1 MAQQELKVNITGD
14 SRKLNNA
21 LSSASSKLS
30 SFGSKMQGVG
40 KSLST
45 RLTLPLVAA
54 GAAATKLALDFDKSM
69 TQIQSLVGVSA
80 SEVSK
85 MGEAAK
91 RMAVDTGKSANE
103 AAEALFFIT
112 SAGLRGEEA
121 MQVLEA
127 SLKAAA
133 VGLGETKTIADLST
147 SALNAYGSENLSA
160 SEATDILTAAVREGK
175 LEASQL
181 AGSMGGVI
189 PIASNMGV
197 SFNEVAAA
205 MAAMSR
211 TGTNA
216 AEGATQLNAIL
227 MSLQKPAEKSQ
238 KILATLGLSFE
249 DLEKSVK
256 QDGLLNTLT
265 NLKESLQGTGIR
277 MKDLFPNVR
286 ALKGVLDL
294 TGAGV
299 ESNKQIFE
307 ALNNTMGATDEAFQ
321 KTSQSASFKFKKGME
336 SMKSSL
342 LEIGTVILPAVV
354 KAVTK
359 LSEFIKSL
367 TDRFKNLS
375 PFVQNLVLGFGGILA
390 AAGPLLIIFG
400 KIMTG
405 LSALGPVLS
414 LAATGFRALNAVMI
428 ANPILAVAAAIAA
441 IGVAIYSY
449 TKAQKDA
456 LNEVE
461 TIEQVEQRIAE
472 KRKKLAEEQ
481 AKVADG
487 YGGQVKKNVQNLKE
501 EIAAL
506 EQKEKA
512 IRSAAKAVQ
521 ESENT
526 TQQDSS
532 DSGNEKTKTI
542 DLKINPIIDESAKEK
557 LKKLQAEINKALVTN
572 DKKAYEQRKKDAENY
587 YNNLI
592 NNEKTTAEQR
602 VSLEQAKQEKLK
614 QIEET
619 EKERINQKSTEK
631 QEIQRKEQQSLLDL
645 KQKFADATNVSEE
658 DQKALEIQRIQAKYD
673 ELRRLAAENNLLT
686 AEQQAAFDAAQLEAE
701 AAVYEQKKVNFLGF
715 TMEMQTAMELA
726 NKISGQVQAS
736 FGMIGN
742 SITNMLG
749 GAQSAMGAFVG
760 TLAKDALKIVG
771 HNLKVSMSNSITGA
785 TESAKSFG
793 PAAAFVLP
801 ALIAGATALVS
812 SSFSKFADG
821 GIVSGPTMGLVGE
834 YPGARSNPEVI
845 APLNKLQNII
855 GNTGGSQNI
864 TVGGQIRLDGQ
875 DLLIAIERANETAE
889 RIF

>member
-1 MAQQELKVNITGD
+1 MAQQELKVNLTGD
-14 SRKLNNA
+14 SSKLNNA

-30 SFGSKMQGVG
+30 AFGSKMQGVG

-45 RLTLPLVAA
+45 KLTLPLVAA
-54 GAAATKLALDFDKSM
+54 GTAATKLALDFDKSM

-80 SEVSK
+80 GEVSK

-227 MSLQKPAEKSQ
+227 ASLKKPTEQAKQALESMGMSTDSVQKSLREQ
-238 KILATLGLSFE
+238 
-249 DLEKSVK
+249 
-256 QDGLLNTLT
+256 GLLDTL
-265 NLKESLQGTGIR
+265 EMLQNSMTKTGLDTTAI
-277 MKDLFPNVR
+277 FPNIR

-299 ESNKQIFE
+299 ESNRQIFE
-307 ALNNTMGATDEAFQ
+307 ALNNTLGATDEAFN
-321 KTSQSASFKFKKGME
+321 KTSQSASFKFKQGME
-336 SMKSSL
+336 SMKTSL

-359 LSEFIKSL
+359 LSEFIKRMS
-367 TDRFKNLS
+367 DRFKNLS
-375 PFVQNLVLGFGGILA
+375 PFVQKLVLGFGGILT

-441 IGVAIYSY
+441 IGVAIYNY
-449 TKAQKDA
+449 TKSQKDA
-456 LNEVE
+456 LNQVQ
-461 TIEQVEQRIAE
+461 TIEQVEQKIAE

-481 AKVADG
+481 ARVADG
-487 YGGQVKKNVQNLKE
+487 YGGQVKKNVENLKQ

-506 EQKEKA
+506 EEKEKA
-512 IRSAAKAVQ
+512 IRAAAKAVQ
-521 ESENT
+521 ESGNIP
-526 TQQDSS
+526 QQDASG
-532 DSGNEKTKTI
+532 SGNEV
-542 DLKINPIIDESAKEK
+542 EKEIEK
-557 LKKLQAEINKALVTN
+557 QKSISDIVAGAL
-572 DKKAYEQRKKDAENY
+572 EQRKLAVAANEMEIAEIKD
-587 YNNLI
+587 LSKVTDL
-592 NNEKTTAEQR
+592 EKTIEHNAFRNEMEQQDTEVRKQRLNEFIAEQ
-602 VSLEQAKQEKLK
+602 EQASARMRA
-614 QIEET
+614 IG
-619 EKERINQKSTEK
+619 S
-631 QEIQRKEQQSLLDL
+631 
-645 KQKFADATNVSEE
+645 
-658 DQKALEIQRIQAKYD
+658 
-673 ELRRLAAENNLLT
+673 
-686 AEQQAAFDAAQLEAE
+686 
-701 AAVYEQKKVNFLGF
+701 AVD
-715 TMEMQTAMELA
+715 
-726 NKISGQVQAS
+726 SS
-736 FGMIGN
+736 FGAIGN
-742 SITNMLG
+742 SITNMFG
-749 GAQSAMGAFVG
+749 GAQSATGAFVG

-771 HNLKVSMSNSITGA
+771 SNLKIAMGGGIASA
-785 TESAKSFG
+785 TESSKSFG

-801 ALIAGATALVS
+801 ALIAGATALIS
-812 SSFSKFADG
+812 GSFSKFADG

-845 APLNKLQNII
+845 SPLNKLQNII

-864 TVGGQIRLDGQ
+864 NVGGQIRLDGQ
-875 DLLIAIERANETAE
+875 DLLIAIERANESAD

>member
-1 MAQQELKVNITGD
+1 MAQQELKVNLTGD
-14 SRKLNNA
+14 SSKLNNA

-30 SFGSKMQGVG
+30 AFGSKMQGVG

-45 RLTLPLVAA
+45 KLTLPLVAA
-54 GAAATKLALDFDKSM
+54 GTAATKLALDFDKSM

-80 SEVSK
+80 GEVSK

-227 MSLQKPAEKSQ
+227 ASLKKPTEQAKQALESMGMSTDSVQKSLREQ
-238 KILATLGLSFE
+238 
-249 DLEKSVK
+249 
-256 QDGLLNTLT
+256 GLLDTL
-265 NLKESLQGTGIR
+265 EMLQNSMTKTGLDTTAI
-277 MKDLFPNVR
+277 FPNIR

-299 ESNKQIFE
+299 ESNRQIFE
-307 ALNNTMGATDEAFQ
+307 ALNNTLGATDEAFN
-321 KTSQSASFKFKKGME
+321 KTSQSASFKFKQGME
-336 SMKSSL
+336 SMKTSL

-359 LSEFIKSL
+359 LSEFIKRMS
-367 TDRFKNLS
+367 DRFKNLS
-375 PFVQNLVLGFGGILA
+375 PFVQKLVLGFGGILT

-441 IGVAIYSY
+441 IGVAIYNY
-449 TKAQKDA
+449 TKSQKDA
-456 LNEVE
+456 LNQVQ
-461 TIEQVEQRIAE
+461 TIEQVEQKIAE

-481 AKVADG
+481 ARVADG
-487 YGGQVKKNVQNLKE
+487 YGGQVKKNVENLKQ

-506 EQKEKA
+506 EEKEKA
-512 IRSAAKAVQ
+512 IRAAAKAVQ
-521 ESENT
+521 ESGNIP
-526 TQQDSS
+526 QQDASG
-532 DSGNEKTKTI
+532 SGNEV
-542 DLKINPIIDESAKEK
+542 EKEIEK
-557 LKKLQAEINKALVTN
+557 QKSISDIVAGAL
-572 DKKAYEQRKKDAENY
+572 EQRKLAVAANEMEIAEIKD
-587 YNNLI
+587 LSKVTDL
-592 NNEKTTAEQR
+592 EKTIEHNAFRNEMEQQDTEVRKQRLNEFIAEQ
-602 VSLEQAKQEKLK
+602 EQASARMRA
-614 QIEET
+614 IG
-619 EKERINQKSTEK
+619 S
-631 QEIQRKEQQSLLDL
+631 
-645 KQKFADATNVSEE
+645 
-658 DQKALEIQRIQAKYD
+658 
-673 ELRRLAAENNLLT
+673 
-686 AEQQAAFDAAQLEAE
+686 
-701 AAVYEQKKVNFLGF
+701 AVD
-715 TMEMQTAMELA
+715 
-726 NKISGQVQAS
+726 SS
-736 FGMIGN
+736 FGAIGN
-742 SITNMLG
+742 SITNMFG
-749 GAQSAMGAFVG
+749 GAQSATGAFVG

-771 HNLKVSMSNSITGA
+771 SNLKIAMGGGIASA

-801 ALIAGATALVS
+801 ALIAGATALIS
-812 SSFSKFADG
+812 GSFSKFADG

-864 TVGGQIRLDGQ
+864 NVGGQIRLDGQ
-875 DLLIAIERANETAE
+875 DLLIAIERANESAD

>member
-1 MAQQELKVNITGD
+1 MAQQELKVNLTGD
-14 SRKLNNA
+14 SSKLNNA

-30 SFGSKMQGVG
+30 AFGSKMQGVG

-45 RLTLPLVAA
+45 KLTLPLVAA
-54 GAAATKLALDFDKSM
+54 GTAATKLALDFDKSM

-80 SEVSK
+80 GEVSK

-227 MSLQKPAEKSQ
+227 ASLKKPTEQAKQALESMGMTTDSVQKSLREQ
-238 KILATLGLSFE
+238 
-249 DLEKSVK
+249 
-256 QDGLLNTLT
+256 GLLDTL
-265 NLKESLQGTGIR
+265 EMLQNSMIKTGLDTTAI
-277 MKDLFPNVR
+277 FPNIR

-299 ESNKQIFE
+299 ESNRQIFE
-307 ALNNTMGATDEAFQ
+307 ALNNTLGATDEAFN
-321 KTSQSASFKFKKGME
+321 KTSQSASFKFKQGME
-336 SMKSSL
+336 SMKTSL

-359 LSEFIKSL
+359 LSEFIKRMS
-367 TDRFKNLS
+367 DRFKNLS
-375 PFVQNLVLGFGGILA
+375 PFVQKLVLGFGGILT

-441 IGVAIYSY
+441 IGVAIYNY
-449 TKAQKDA
+449 TKSQKDA
-456 LNEVE
+456 LNQVQ
-461 TIEQVEQRIAE
+461 TIEQVEQKIAE

-481 AKVADG
+481 ARVADG
-487 YGGQVKKNVQNLKE
+487 YGGQVKKNVENLKQ

-506 EQKEKA
+506 EEKEKA
-512 IRSAAKAVQ
+512 IRAAAKAVQ
-521 ESENT
+521 ESENIP
-526 TQQDSS
+526 QQDASS
-532 DSGNEKTKTI
+532 SG
-542 DLKINPIIDESAKEK
+542 DEVEKEK
-557 LKKLQAEINKALVTN
+557 EKQKKITDVVTGALTQRKLAVTTNQMEIAGIKDVARLTETDKVLQNNATNAEIETQTN
-572 DKKAYEQRKKDAENY
+572 
-587 YNNLI
+587 
-592 NNEKTTAEQR
+592 
-602 VSLEQAKQEKLK
+602 
-614 QIEET
+614 
-619 EKERINQKSTEK
+619 
-631 QEIQRKEQQSLLDL
+631 
-645 KQKFADATNVSEE
+645 
-658 DQKALEIQRIQAKYD
+658 
-673 ELRRLAAENNLLT
+673 
-686 AEQQAAFDAAQLEAE
+686 
-701 AAVYEQKKVNFLGF
+701 EQKKQRLNDFI
-715 TMEMQTAMELA
+715 LA
-726 NKISGQVQAS
+726 QEEASARMRAIGSAVDSS
-736 FGMIGN
+736 FGAIGN
-742 SITNMLG
+742 SITNMFG
-749 GAQSAMGAFVG
+749 GAQSATGAFVG

-771 HNLKVSMSNSITGA
+771 SNLKIAMGGGIASA

-801 ALIAGATALVS
+801 ALIAGATALIS
-812 SSFSKFADG
+812 GSFSKFADG

-864 TVGGQIRLDGQ
+864 NVGGQIRLDGQ
-875 DLLIAIERANETAE
+875 DLLIAIERANETAD

>member
-1 MAQQELKVNITGD
+1 MAQQELRVNLTGD
-14 SRKLNNA
+14 SSKLNSA

-30 SFGSKMQGVG
+30 AFGSKMQGVG

-45 RLTLPLVAA
+45 KLTLPLVAA

-80 SEVSK
+80 NEVSK

-227 MSLQKPAEKSQ
+227 MSLQKPAVQSQQ
-238 KILATLGLSFE
+238 KIATLGLSFE

-265 NLKESLQGTGIR
+265 DLKESLKGTGIR

-299 ESNKQIFE
+299 ESNRQIFE

-321 KTSQSASFKFKKGME
+321 KTSQSASFQFKKGME
-336 SMKSSL
+336 TMKSSL

-405 LSALGPVLS
+405 LTALGPVLS
-414 LAATGFRALNAVMI
+414 LAATGFRALTAAMI

-441 IGVAIYSY
+441 IGVAIYNY

-456 LNEVE
+456 INEVQ
-461 TIEQVEQRIAE
+461 TIEQIEQRIAE

-481 AKVADG
+481 ARVADG

-506 EQKEKA
+506 EEKEKA
-512 IRSAAKAVQ
+512 IRAAAQAVQ
-521 ESENT
+521 ES
-526 TQQDSS
+526 S
-532 DSGNEKTKTI
+532 DQGNEV
-542 DLKINPIIDESAKEK
+542 EKEIEKQNNLTNIVTNALAQRK
-557 LKKLQAEINKALVTN
+557 LAVTANEMEIAGIKDVARLTEVEKVLENNALNAEIETQTN
-572 DKKAYEQRKKDAENY
+572 EQKKQR
-587 YNNLI
+587 L
-592 NNEKTTAEQR
+592 NEFIMA
-602 VSLEQAKQEKLK
+602 
-614 QIEET
+614 
-619 EKERINQKSTEK
+619 
-631 QEIQRKEQQSLLDL
+631 
-645 KQKFADATNVSEE
+645 
-658 DQKALEIQRIQAKYD
+658 
-673 ELRRLAAENNLLT
+673 
-686 AEQQAAFDAAQLEAE
+686 QQAASAKMKAIGSAID
-701 AAVYEQKKVNFLGF
+701 
-715 TMEMQTAMELA
+715 
-726 NKISGQVQAS
+726 SS

-742 SITNMLG
+742 SITNMFG
-749 GAQSAMGAFVG
+749 GAQSAVGAFVG
-760 TLAKDALKIVG
+760 TLAKDALAILG
-771 HNLKVSMSNSITGA
+771 NNLKIAMAGGTAAA
-785 TESAKSFG
+785 TETAKSFG

-801 ALIAGATALVS
+801 ALIAGATALIS
-812 SSFSKFADG
+812 GTFAKFADG

-875 DLLIAIERANETAE
+875 DLLIAIERANESAD

>member
-1 MAQQELKVNITGD
+1 MAQQELKVNLTGD
-14 SRKLNNA
+14 SSKLNNA

-30 SFGSKMQGVG
+30 AFGSKMQGVG

-45 RLTLPLVAA
+45 KLTLPLVAA
-54 GAAATKLALDFDKSM
+54 GTAATKLALDFDKSM

-80 SEVSK
+80 GEVSK

-227 MSLQKPAEKSQ
+227 MSLQKPAVKSQ
-238 KILATLGLSFE
+238 QNLATLGLSFE

-256 QDGLLNTLT
+256 QNGLLNTLT
-265 NLKESLQGTGIR
+265 DLKDILQGTGIR

-299 ESNKQIFE
+299 ESNRQIFE
-307 ALNNTMGATDEAFQ
+307 ALNNTLGATDEAFD

-359 LSEFIKSL
+359 LSEFIKRMS
-367 TDRFKNLS
+367 DRFKNLS
-375 PFVQNLVLGFGGILA
+375 PFVQKLVLGFGGILT

-441 IGVAIYSY
+441 IGVAIYNY
-449 TKAQKDA
+449 TKSQKDA
-456 LNEVE
+456 LKQVQ
-461 TIEQVEQRIAE
+461 TIEQVEQKIAE

-481 AKVADG
+481 ARVADG
-487 YGGQVKKNVQNLKE
+487 YGGQVKKNVENLKQ

-506 EQKEKA
+506 EKKEKA
-512 IRSAAKAVQ
+512 IRAAAKAVQ
-521 ESENT
+521 GSENIP
-526 TQQDSS
+526 QQDA
-532 DSGNEKTKTI
+532 SGSG
-542 DLKINPIIDESAKEK
+542 DEVEKEK
-557 LKKLQAEINKALVTN
+557 EKQKKITDVVTGALTQRKLAVTTNQMEIAGIKDVARLTETDKVLQNNATNAEIETQTN
-572 DKKAYEQRKKDAENY
+572 
-587 YNNLI
+587 
-592 NNEKTTAEQR
+592 
-602 VSLEQAKQEKLK
+602 
-614 QIEET
+614 
-619 EKERINQKSTEK
+619 
-631 QEIQRKEQQSLLDL
+631 
-645 KQKFADATNVSEE
+645 
-658 DQKALEIQRIQAKYD
+658 
-673 ELRRLAAENNLLT
+673 
-686 AEQQAAFDAAQLEAE
+686 
-701 AAVYEQKKVNFLGF
+701 EQKKQRLNDFI
-715 TMEMQTAMELA
+715 LA
-726 NKISGQVQAS
+726 QEQAS
-736 FGMIGN
+736 ARMRAIGSAVDSSFGAIGN
-742 SITNMLG
+742 SITNMFG
-749 GAQSAMGAFVG
+749 GAQSATGAFVG

-771 HNLKVSMSNSITGA
+771 SNLKIALGGGIASA

-801 ALIAGATALVS
+801 ALIAGATALIS
-812 SSFSKFADG
+812 GSFSKFADG

-845 APLNKLQNII
+845 SPLNKLQNII

-864 TVGGQIRLDGQ
+864 NVGGQIRLDGQ
-875 DLLIAIERANETAE
+875 DLLIAIERANESAD

>member
-1 MAQQELKVNITGD
+1 MAQQELRVNITGD
-14 SRKLNNA
+14 SKKLNNA

-30 SFGSKMQGVG
+30 AFGSKMQGVG

-45 RLTLPLVAA
+45 KLTLPLVAA

-80 SEVSK
+80 NEVSK

-91 RMAVDTGKSANE
+91 RMAVDTGKSENE

-227 MSLQKPAEKSQ
+227 ASLKKPTAEAEQALESMGMSTDSVQKSLREQ
-238 KILATLGLSFE
+238 GLLATLEMLQNSMTKTGL
-249 DLEKSVK
+249 D
-256 QDGLLNTLT
+256 TT
-265 NLKESLQGTGIR
+265 AI
-277 MKDLFPNVR
+277 FPNIR

-299 ESNKQIFE
+299 ESNRQIFE

-321 KTSQSASFKFKKGME
+321 KTSQSASFQFKKGME
-336 SMKSSL
+336 TMKSSL

-449 TKAQKDA
+449 TKAQKVA

-481 AKVADG
+481 ARVADG

-506 EQKEKA
+506 EEKEKA
-512 IRSAAKAVQ
+512 IRAAAQAVQ
-521 ESENT
+521 ES
-526 TQQDSS
+526 S
-532 DSGNEKTKTI
+532 DQGNEV
-542 DLKINPIIDESAKEK
+542 EK
-557 LKKLQAEINKALVTN
+557 
-572 DKKAYEQRKKDAENY
+572 
-587 YNNLI
+587 
-592 NNEKTTAEQR
+592 
-602 VSLEQAKQEKLK
+602 
-614 QIEET
+614 ET
-619 EKERINQKSTEK
+619 EKQKNITDVVTNALAERKLAVAANEMEIAGIKDVARLTEAEK
-631 QEIQRKEQQSLLDL
+631 VL
-645 KQKFADATNVSEE
+645 
-658 DQKALEIQRIQAKYD
+658 
-673 ELRRLAAENNLLT
+673 ENNALN
-686 AEQQAAFDAAQLEAE
+686 AEIETQTNEQKKQRLNEFIMAQQAASAKMKAIGSAID
-701 AAVYEQKKVNFLGF
+701 
-715 TMEMQTAMELA
+715 
-726 NKISGQVQAS
+726 SS

-742 SITNMLG
+742 SITNMFG
-749 GAQSAMGAFVG
+749 GAQSAVGAFVG
-760 TLAKDALKIVG
+760 TLAKDALAILG
-771 HNLKVSMSNSITGA
+771 HNLKIAMAGGTAAA
-785 TESAKSFG
+785 TETAKSFG

-801 ALIAGATALVS
+801 ALIAGATALIS
-812 SSFSKFADG
+812 GTFAKFADG

-875 DLLIAIERANETAE
+875 DLLIAIERANETAD

>member
-1 MAQQELKVNITGD
+1 MAQQELKVNLTGD
-14 SRKLNNA
+14 SSKLNNA

-30 SFGSKMQGVG
+30 AFGSKMQGVG

-45 RLTLPLVAA
+45 KLTLPLIAA
-54 GAAATKLALDFDKSM
+54 GTAATKLALDFDKSM

-80 SEVSK
+80 GEVSK

-227 MSLQKPAEKSQ
+227 ASLKKPTEQAKQALESMGMTTESVQKSLREQ
-238 KILATLGLSFE
+238 
-249 DLEKSVK
+249 
-256 QDGLLNTLT
+256 GLLDTL
-265 NLKESLQGTGIR
+265 EMLQNSMTKTGLDTTAI
-277 MKDLFPNVR
+277 FPNIR

-299 ESNKQIFE
+299 ESNRQIFE
-307 ALNNTMGATDEAFQ
+307 ALNNTLGATDEAFD
-321 KTSQSASFKFKKGME
+321 KTSQSASFKFKQGME
-336 SMKSSL
+336 SMKTSL

-359 LSEFIKSL
+359 LSEFIKKMS
-367 TDRFKNLS
+367 DRFKNLS
-375 PFVQNLVLGFGGILA
+375 PFVQKLVLGFGGILT

-441 IGVAIYSY
+441 IGVAIYNY
-449 TKAQKDA
+449 TKSQKDA
-456 LNEVE
+456 LNQVQ
-461 TIEQVEQRIAE
+461 TIEQVEQKIAE

-481 AKVADG
+481 ARVADG
-487 YGGQVKKNVQNLKE
+487 YGGQVKKNVENLKQ

-506 EQKEKA
+506 EEKEKA
-512 IRSAAKAVQ
+512 IRAAAKAVQ
-521 ESENT
+521 ESGNIP
-526 TQQDSS
+526 QQDASG
-532 DSGNEKTKTI
+532 SGNEV
-542 DLKINPIIDESAKEK
+542 EKEIEK
-557 LKKLQAEINKALVTN
+557 QKSISDIVAGAL
-572 DKKAYEQRKKDAENY
+572 EQRKLAVAANEMEIAEIKD
-587 YNNLI
+587 LSKVTDL
-592 NNEKTTAEQR
+592 EKTIEHNAFRNEMEQQDTEVRKQRLNEFIAEQ
-602 VSLEQAKQEKLK
+602 EQASARMRA
-614 QIEET
+614 IG
-619 EKERINQKSTEK
+619 S
-631 QEIQRKEQQSLLDL
+631 
-645 KQKFADATNVSEE
+645 
-658 DQKALEIQRIQAKYD
+658 
-673 ELRRLAAENNLLT
+673 
-686 AEQQAAFDAAQLEAE
+686 
-701 AAVYEQKKVNFLGF
+701 AVD
-715 TMEMQTAMELA
+715 
-726 NKISGQVQAS
+726 SS
-736 FGMIGN
+736 FGAIGN
-742 SITNMLG
+742 SITNMFG
-749 GAQSAMGAFVG
+749 GAQSATGAFVG

-771 HNLKVSMSNSITGA
+771 SNLKIAMGGGIASA

-801 ALIAGATALVS
+801 ALIAGATALIS
-812 SSFSKFADG
+812 GSFSKFADG

-845 APLNKLQNII
+845 SPLNKLQNII

-864 TVGGQIRLDGQ
+864 NVGGQIRLDGQ
-875 DLLIAIERANETAE
+875 DLLIAIERANESAD

>member
-1 MAQQELKVNITGD
+1 MAQQELKVNLTGD
-14 SRKLNNA
+14 SSKLNNA

-30 SFGSKMQGVG
+30 AFGSKMQGVG

-45 RLTLPLVAA
+45 KLTLPLVAA
-54 GAAATKLALDFDKSM
+54 GTAATKLALDFDKSM

-80 SEVSK
+80 GEVSK

-227 MSLQKPAEKSQ
+227 ASLKKPTEQAKQALESMGMTTDSVQKSLREQ
-238 KILATLGLSFE
+238 
-249 DLEKSVK
+249 
-256 QDGLLNTLT
+256 GLLDTL
-265 NLKESLQGTGIR
+265 EMLQNSMIKTGLDTTAI
-277 MKDLFPNVR
+277 FPNIR

-299 ESNKQIFE
+299 ESNRQIFE
-307 ALNNTMGATDEAFQ
+307 ALNNTLGATDEAFD
-321 KTSQSASFKFKKGME
+321 KTSQSASFKFKQGME
-336 SMKSSL
+336 SMKTSL

-359 LSEFIKSL
+359 LSEFIKRMS
-367 TDRFKNLS
+367 DRFKNLS
-375 PFVQNLVLGFGGILA
+375 PFVQKLVLGFGGILT

-441 IGVAIYSY
+441 IGVAIYNY
-449 TKAQKDA
+449 TKSQKDA
-456 LNEVE
+456 LNQVQ
-461 TIEQVEQRIAE
+461 TIEQVEQKIAE

-481 AKVADG
+481 ARVADG
-487 YGGQVKKNVQNLKE
+487 YGGQVKKNVENLKQ

-506 EQKEKA
+506 EEKEKA
-512 IRSAAKAVQ
+512 IRAAAKAVQ
-521 ESENT
+521 ESENIP
-526 TQQDSS
+526 QQDASS
-532 DSGNEKTKTI
+532 SG
-542 DLKINPIIDESAKEK
+542 DEVEKEK
-557 LKKLQAEINKALVTN
+557 EKQKKITDVVTGALTQRKLAVTTNQMEIAGIKDVARLTETDKVLQNNATNAEIETQTN
-572 DKKAYEQRKKDAENY
+572 
-587 YNNLI
+587 
-592 NNEKTTAEQR
+592 
-602 VSLEQAKQEKLK
+602 
-614 QIEET
+614 
-619 EKERINQKSTEK
+619 
-631 QEIQRKEQQSLLDL
+631 
-645 KQKFADATNVSEE
+645 
-658 DQKALEIQRIQAKYD
+658 
-673 ELRRLAAENNLLT
+673 
-686 AEQQAAFDAAQLEAE
+686 
-701 AAVYEQKKVNFLGF
+701 EQKKQRLNDFI
-715 TMEMQTAMELA
+715 LA
-726 NKISGQVQAS
+726 QEEASARMRAIGSAVDSS
-736 FGMIGN
+736 FGAIGN
-742 SITNMLG
+742 SITNMFG
-749 GAQSAMGAFVG
+749 GAQSATGAFVG

-771 HNLKVSMSNSITGA
+771 SNLKIAMGGGIASA

-801 ALIAGATALVS
+801 ALIAGATALIS
-812 SSFSKFADG
+812 GSFSKFADG

-864 TVGGQIRLDGQ
+864 NVGGQIRLDGQ
-875 DLLIAIERANETAE
+875 DLLIAIERANETAD

>member
-1 MAQQELKVNITGD
+1 MAQQELKVNLTGD
-14 SRKLNNA
+14 SSKLNNA

-30 SFGSKMQGVG
+30 AFGSKMQGVG

-45 RLTLPLVAA
+45 KLTLPLVAA
-54 GAAATKLALDFDKSM
+54 GTAATKLALDFDKSM

-80 SEVSK
+80 GEVSK

-227 MSLQKPAEKSQ
+227 ASLKKPTEQAKQALESMGMTTDSVQKSLREQ
-238 KILATLGLSFE
+238 
-249 DLEKSVK
+249 
-256 QDGLLNTLT
+256 GLLDTL
-265 NLKESLQGTGIR
+265 EMLQNSMTKTGLDTTAI
-277 MKDLFPNVR
+277 FPNIR

-299 ESNKQIFE
+299 ESNRQIFE
-307 ALNNTMGATDEAFQ
+307 SLNNTLGATDEAFN
-321 KTSQSASFKFKKGME
+321 KTSQSASFKFKQGME
-336 SMKSSL
+336 SMKTSL

-359 LSEFIKSL
+359 LSEFIKRMS
-367 TDRFKNLS
+367 DRFKNLS
-375 PFVQNLVLGFGGILA
+375 PFVQKLVLGFGGILT

-441 IGVAIYSY
+441 IGVAIYNY
-449 TKAQKDA
+449 TKSQKDA
-456 LNEVE
+456 LNQVQ
-461 TIEQVEQRIAE
+461 TIEQVEQKIAE

-481 AKVADG
+481 ARVADG
-487 YGGQVKKNVQNLKE
+487 YGGQVKKNVENLKQ

-506 EQKEKA
+506 EEKEKA
-512 IRSAAKAVQ
+512 IRAAAKAVQ
-521 ESENT
+521 ESENIP
-526 TQQDSS
+526 QQDASS
-532 DSGNEKTKTI
+532 SG
-542 DLKINPIIDESAKEK
+542 DEVEKEK
-557 LKKLQAEINKALVTN
+557 EKQKKITDVVTGALTQRKLAVTTNQMEIAGIKDVARLTETDKVLQNNATNAEIETQTN
-572 DKKAYEQRKKDAENY
+572 
-587 YNNLI
+587 
-592 NNEKTTAEQR
+592 
-602 VSLEQAKQEKLK
+602 
-614 QIEET
+614 
-619 EKERINQKSTEK
+619 
-631 QEIQRKEQQSLLDL
+631 
-645 KQKFADATNVSEE
+645 
-658 DQKALEIQRIQAKYD
+658 
-673 ELRRLAAENNLLT
+673 
-686 AEQQAAFDAAQLEAE
+686 
-701 AAVYEQKKVNFLGF
+701 EQKKQRLNDFI
-715 TMEMQTAMELA
+715 LA
-726 NKISGQVQAS
+726 QEEASARMRAIGSAVDSS
-736 FGMIGN
+736 FGAIGN
-742 SITNMLG
+742 SITNMFG
-749 GAQSAMGAFVG
+749 GAQSATGAFVG

-771 HNLKVSMSNSITGA
+771 SNLKIAMGGGIASA

-801 ALIAGATALVS
+801 ALIAGATALIS
-812 SSFSKFADG
+812 GSFSKFADG

-864 TVGGQIRLDGQ
+864 NVGGQIRLDGQ
-875 DLLIAIERANETAE
+875 DLLIAIERANETAD

>member
-1 MAQQELKVNITGD
+1 MAQQELKVNLTGD
-14 SRKLNNA
+14 SSKLNNA

-30 SFGSKMQGVG
+30 AFGSKMQGVG

-45 RLTLPLVAA
+45 KLTLPLVAA
-54 GAAATKLALDFDKSM
+54 GTAATKLALDFDKSM

-80 SEVSK
+80 GEVSK

-238 KILATLGLSFE
+238 QILATLGLSFE

-265 NLKESLQGTGIR
+265 DLKDSLQGTGIR

-299 ESNKQIFE
+299 ESNRQIFE
-307 ALNNTMGATDEAFQ
+307 ALNNTLGATDEAFD

-359 LSEFIKSL
+359 LSEFIKRMS
-367 TDRFKNLS
+367 DRFKNLS
-375 PFVQNLVLGFGGILA
+375 PFVQKLVLGFGGILT

-441 IGVAIYSY
+441 IGVAIYNY
-449 TKAQKDA
+449 TKSQKDA
-456 LNEVE
+456 LNQVQ
-461 TIEQVEQRIAE
+461 TIEQVEQKIAE

-481 AKVADG
+481 ARVADG
-487 YGGQVKKNVQNLKE
+487 YGGQVKKNVENLKQ

-506 EQKEKA
+506 EEKEKA
-512 IRSAAKAVQ
+512 IRAAAKAVQ
-521 ESENT
+521 ESGNIP
-526 TQQDSS
+526 QQDASG
-532 DSGNEKTKTI
+532 SGNEV
-542 DLKINPIIDESAKEK
+542 EKEIEK
-557 LKKLQAEINKALVTN
+557 QKSISDVVAGAL
-572 DKKAYEQRKKDAENY
+572 EQRKLAVAANEMEIAEIKD
-587 YNNLI
+587 LSKVTDL
-592 NNEKTTAEQR
+592 EKTIEHNAFRNEMEQQDTEVRKQRLNEFIAEQ
-602 VSLEQAKQEKLK
+602 EQASARMRA
-614 QIEET
+614 IG
-619 EKERINQKSTEK
+619 S
-631 QEIQRKEQQSLLDL
+631 
-645 KQKFADATNVSEE
+645 
-658 DQKALEIQRIQAKYD
+658 
-673 ELRRLAAENNLLT
+673 
-686 AEQQAAFDAAQLEAE
+686 
-701 AAVYEQKKVNFLGF
+701 AVD
-715 TMEMQTAMELA
+715 
-726 NKISGQVQAS
+726 SS
-736 FGMIGN
+736 FGAIGN
-742 SITNMLG
+742 SITNMFG
-749 GAQSAMGAFVG
+749 GAQSATGAFVG

-771 HNLKVSMSNSITGA
+771 SNLKIAMGGGIASA

-801 ALIAGATALVS
+801 ALIAGATALIS
-812 SSFSKFADG
+812 GSFSKFADG

-845 APLNKLQNII
+845 SPLNKLQNII

-864 TVGGQIRLDGQ
+864 NVGGQIRLDGQ
-875 DLLIAIERANETAE
+875 DLLIAIERANESAD

>member
-45 RLTLPLVAA
+45 KLTLPLVAA

-181 AGSMGGVI
+181 AGAMGGVI

-197 SFNEVAAA
+197 RFDEVAAA

-211 TGTNA
+211 TGTGA

-227 MSLQKPAEKSQ
+227 ASLKKPTAEAEQALESMGMSTDSVQKSLREQ
-238 KILATLGLSFE
+238 GLLATLEMLQNSMTKTGL
-249 DLEKSVK
+249 D
-256 QDGLLNTLT
+256 TT
-265 NLKESLQGTGIR
+265 AI
-277 MKDLFPNVR
+277 FPNIR

-299 ESNKQIFE
+299 ESNRQIFE

-321 KTSQSASFKFKKGME
+321 KTSQSASFQFKKGME
-336 SMKSSL
+336 TMKSSL

-375 PFVQNLVLGFGGILA
+375 PFVQKLVLGFGGILA

-481 AKVADG
+481 ARVADG

-506 EQKEKA
+506 EEKEKA
-512 IRSAAKAVQ
+512 IRASNEALKESAVVAADVLKVTTPKKEPTTGGGTMPTATTSGAQMVGVQDVAGPITASILADTAGIPDAMDKQQEVLNEKRAEAMANAMDFNAGLNQIVTGGLNDLAVGIGQALGKAL
-521 ESENT
+521 SEGGNL
-526 TQQDSS
+526 TQQLSKVVLTTI
-532 DSGNEKTKTI
+532 GNMAMQ
-542 DLKINPIIDESAKEK
+542 LGK
-557 LKKLQAEINKALVTN
+557 LAISIGIGVAAIKKAL
-572 DKKAYEQRKKDAENY
+572 
-587 YNNLI
+587 
-592 NNEKTTAEQR
+592 
-602 VSLEQAKQEKLK
+602 
-614 QIEET
+614 
-619 EKERINQKSTEK
+619 
-631 QEIQRKEQQSLLDL
+631 QSLNPAVAIAAGIALVAL
-645 KQKFADATNVSEE
+645 GSFASA
-658 DQKALEIQRIQAKYD
+658 QA
-673 ELRRLAAENNLLT
+673 
-686 AEQQAAFDAAQLEAE
+686 
-701 AAVYEQKKVNFLGF
+701 G
-715 TMEMQTAMELA
+715 
-726 NKISGQVQAS
+726 KIGSG
-736 FGMIGN
+736 
-742 SITNMLG
+742 G
-749 GAQSAMGAFVG
+749 G
-760 TLAKDALKIVG
+760 
-771 HNLKVSMSNSITGA
+771 
-785 TESAKSFG
+785 
-793 PAAAFVLP
+793 
-801 ALIAGATALVS
+801 GATA
-812 SSFSKFADG
+812 FANG

>member
-1 MAQQELKVNITGD
+1 MAQQELKVNLTGD
-14 SRKLNNA
+14 SSKLNNA

-30 SFGSKMQGVG
+30 AFGSKMQGVG

-45 RLTLPLVAA
+45 KLTLPLVAA
-54 GAAATKLALDFDKSM
+54 GTAATKLALDFDKSM

-80 SEVSK
+80 GEVSK

-227 MSLQKPAEKSQ
+227 ASLKKPTEQAKQALESMGMTTDSVQKSLREQ
-238 KILATLGLSFE
+238 
-249 DLEKSVK
+249 
-256 QDGLLNTLT
+256 GLLDTL
-265 NLKESLQGTGIR
+265 EMLQNSMTKTGLDTTAI
-277 MKDLFPNVR
+277 FPNIR

-299 ESNKQIFE
+299 ESNRQIFE
-307 ALNNTMGATDEAFQ
+307 SLNNTLGATDEAFD
-321 KTSQSASFKFKKGME
+321 KTSQSASFKFKQGME
-336 SMKSSL
+336 SMKTSL

-359 LSEFIKSL
+359 LSEFIKRMS
-367 TDRFKNLS
+367 DRFKNLS
-375 PFVQNLVLGFGGILA
+375 PFVQKLVLGFGGILT

-441 IGVAIYSY
+441 IGVAIYNY
-449 TKAQKDA
+449 TKSQKDA
-456 LNEVE
+456 LNQVQ
-461 TIEQVEQRIAE
+461 TIEQVEQKIAE

-481 AKVADG
+481 ARVADG
-487 YGGQVKKNVQNLKE
+487 YGGQVKKNVENLKQ

-506 EQKEKA
+506 EEKEKA
-512 IRSAAKAVQ
+512 IRAAAKAVQ
-521 ESENT
+521 ESENIP
-526 TQQDSS
+526 QQDASS
-532 DSGNEKTKTI
+532 SG
-542 DLKINPIIDESAKEK
+542 DEVEKEK
-557 LKKLQAEINKALVTN
+557 EKQKKITDVVTGALTQRKLAVTTNQMEIAGIKDVARLTETDKVLQNNATNAEIETQTN
-572 DKKAYEQRKKDAENY
+572 
-587 YNNLI
+587 
-592 NNEKTTAEQR
+592 
-602 VSLEQAKQEKLK
+602 
-614 QIEET
+614 
-619 EKERINQKSTEK
+619 
-631 QEIQRKEQQSLLDL
+631 
-645 KQKFADATNVSEE
+645 
-658 DQKALEIQRIQAKYD
+658 
-673 ELRRLAAENNLLT
+673 
-686 AEQQAAFDAAQLEAE
+686 
-701 AAVYEQKKVNFLGF
+701 EQKKQRLNDFI
-715 TMEMQTAMELA
+715 LA
-726 NKISGQVQAS
+726 QEEASARMRAIGSAVDSS
-736 FGMIGN
+736 FGAIGN
-742 SITNMLG
+742 SITNMFG
-749 GAQSAMGAFVG
+749 GAQSATGAFVG

-771 HNLKVSMSNSITGA
+771 SNLKIAMGGGIASA

-801 ALIAGATALVS
+801 ALIAGATALIS
-812 SSFSKFADG
+812 GSFSKFADG

-864 TVGGQIRLDGQ
+864 NVGGQIRLDGQ
-875 DLLIAIERANETAE
+875 DLLIAIERANETAD

>member
-54 GAAATKLALDFDKSM
+54 GVAATKLALDFDKSM

-91 RMAVDTGKSANE
+91 RMAIDTGKSANE

-197 SFNEVAAA
+197 SFNEVAAS

-227 MSLQKPAEKSQ
+227 ASLKKPTAEAEKALESMGMSTDSVQ
-238 KILATLGLSFE
+238 KSLREQGLLATLEMLQNSMKQTGL
-249 DLEKSVK
+249 D
-256 QDGLLNTLT
+256 TT
-265 NLKESLQGTGIR
+265 AI
-277 MKDLFPNVR
+277 FPNIR

-299 ESNKQIFE
+299 ESNRKIFE
-307 ALNNTMGATDEAFQ
+307 ALNNTMGATDEAFD
-321 KTSQSASFKFKKGME
+321 KTSKSASFQFKKGME
-336 SMKSSL
+336 TMKSSL

-375 PFVQNLVLGFGGILA
+375 PFVQNLILGFGGILA
-390 AAGPLLIIFG
+390 GAGPLLIIFG

-405 LSALGPVLS
+405 LTALGPVLS
-414 LAATGFRALNAVMI
+414 LAATGFRLLTAAMI
-428 ANPILAVAAAIAA
+428 ANPIIAVAAAIAA

-456 LNEVE
+456 LSEIE
-461 TIEQVEQRIAE
+461 TIEQVEQRLAE

-481 AKVADG
+481 ARVADG
-487 YGGQVKKNVQNLKE
+487 YGGQVKKNVRVLKE
-501 EIAAL
+501 EITAL
-506 EQKEKA
+506 EEKEKA
-512 IRSAAKAVQ
+512 IRASNEALKDSAVIAAEALKVITPKEDQTTGGARRPTATTSGAQMVGLQDVAGPITASILADTEAIPDAMDQQQEVLNQKRAEAMANAMDFNAGLNQIVTGGLNNLAVGIGQALGKALSEGGNLTQKLSKIVLTTVGNMAVQ
-521 ESENT
+521 L
-526 TQQDSS
+526 
-532 DSGNEKTKTI
+532 G
-542 DLKINPIIDESAKEK
+542 K
-557 LKKLQAEINKALVTN
+557 LAIAIGIGVEGIKKAL
-572 DKKAYEQRKKDAENY
+572 
-587 YNNLI
+587 
-592 NNEKTTAEQR
+592 
-602 VSLEQAKQEKLK
+602 
-614 QIEET
+614 
-619 EKERINQKSTEK
+619 
-631 QEIQRKEQQSLLDL
+631 QSLNPAVAIAAGIALVAL
-645 KQKFADATNVSEE
+645 GSFARS
-658 DQKALEIQRIQAKYD
+658 QA
-673 ELRRLAAENNLLT
+673 
-686 AEQQAAFDAAQLEAE
+686 
-701 AAVYEQKKVNFLGF
+701 G
-715 TMEMQTAMELA
+715 
-726 NKISGQVQAS
+726 KIGSG
-736 FGMIGN
+736 GR
-742 SITNMLG
+742 
-749 GAQSAMGAFVG
+749 
-760 TLAKDALKIVG
+760 
-771 HNLKVSMSNSITGA
+771 
-785 TESAKSFG
+785 
-793 PAAAFVLP
+793 
-801 ALIAGATALVS
+801 GATA
-812 SSFSKFADG
+812 FANG

-855 GNTGGSQNI
+855 GNTGSSQNI

-875 DLLIAIERANETAE
+875 DLLIAIERANESAD

>member
-1 MAQQELKVNITGD
+1 MAQQELKVNLTGD
-14 SRKLNNA
+14 SSKLNNA

-30 SFGSKMQGVG
+30 AFGSKMQGVG

-45 RLTLPLVAA
+45 KLTLPLVAA
-54 GAAATKLALDFDKSM
+54 GTAATKLALDFDKSM

-80 SEVSK
+80 GEVSK

-227 MSLQKPAEKSQ
+227 ASLKKPTEQAKQALESMGMTTESVQKSLREQ
-238 KILATLGLSFE
+238 
-249 DLEKSVK
+249 
-256 QDGLLNTLT
+256 GLLDTL
-265 NLKESLQGTGIR
+265 EMLQNSMTKTGLDTTAI
-277 MKDLFPNVR
+277 FPNIR

-299 ESNKQIFE
+299 ESNRQIFE
-307 ALNNTMGATDEAFQ
+307 ALNNTLGATDEAFN
-321 KTSQSASFKFKKGME
+321 KTSQSASFKFKQGME
-336 SMKSSL
+336 SMKTSL

-359 LSEFIKSL
+359 LSEFIKRMS
-367 TDRFKNLS
+367 DRFKNLS
-375 PFVQNLVLGFGGILA
+375 PFVQKLVLGFGGILT

-441 IGVAIYSY
+441 IGVAIYNY
-449 TKAQKDA
+449 TKSQKDA
-456 LNEVE
+456 LNQVQ
-461 TIEQVEQRIAE
+461 TIEQVEQKIAE

-481 AKVADG
+481 ARVADG
-487 YGGQVKKNVQNLKE
+487 YGGQVKKNVENLKQ

-506 EQKEKA
+506 EEKEKA
-512 IRSAAKAVQ
+512 IRAAAKAVQ
-521 ESENT
+521 ESENIP
-526 TQQDSS
+526 QQDASG
-532 DSGNEKTKTI
+532 SGNEV
-542 DLKINPIIDESAKEK
+542 EKEIEK
-557 LKKLQAEINKALVTN
+557 QKSISDIVAGAL
-572 DKKAYEQRKKDAENY
+572 EQRKLAVAANEMEIAEIKD
-587 YNNLI
+587 LSKVTDL
-592 NNEKTTAEQR
+592 EKTLEHNALNSEIETQTNEEKKQR
-602 VSLEQAKQEKLK
+602 LNEFILAQEEASAKMRA
-614 QIEET
+614 IG
-619 EKERINQKSTEK
+619 S
-631 QEIQRKEQQSLLDL
+631 
-645 KQKFADATNVSEE
+645 
-658 DQKALEIQRIQAKYD
+658 
-673 ELRRLAAENNLLT
+673 
-686 AEQQAAFDAAQLEAE
+686 
-701 AAVYEQKKVNFLGF
+701 AVD
-715 TMEMQTAMELA
+715 
-726 NKISGQVQAS
+726 SS
-736 FGMIGN
+736 FGAIGN
-742 SITNMLG
+742 SITNMFG
-749 GAQSAMGAFVG
+749 GAQSATGAFVG

-771 HNLKVSMSNSITGA
+771 SNLKIAMGGGIASA

-801 ALIAGATALVS
+801 ALIAGATALIS
-812 SSFSKFADG
+812 GSFSKFADG

-845 APLNKLQNII
+845 SPLNKLQNII

-875 DLLIAIERANETAE
+875 DLLIAIERANESAD

>member
-1 MAQQELKVNITGD
+1 MAQQELKVNLTGD
-14 SRKLNNA
+14 SSKLNNA

-30 SFGSKMQGVG
+30 AFGSKMQGVG

-45 RLTLPLVAA
+45 KLTLPLVAA
-54 GAAATKLALDFDKSM
+54 GTAATKLALDFDKSM

-80 SEVSK
+80 GEVSK

-227 MSLQKPAEKSQ
+227 ASLKKPTEQAKQALESMGMTTDSVQKSLREQ
-238 KILATLGLSFE
+238 
-249 DLEKSVK
+249 
-256 QDGLLNTLT
+256 GLLDTL
-265 NLKESLQGTGIR
+265 EMLQNSMIKTGLDTTAI
-277 MKDLFPNVR
+277 FPNIR

-299 ESNKQIFE
+299 ESNRQIFE
-307 ALNNTMGATDEAFQ
+307 ALNNTLGATDEAFD

-359 LSEFIKSL
+359 LSEFIKRMS
-367 TDRFKNLS
+367 DRFKNLS
-375 PFVQNLVLGFGGILA
+375 PFVQKLVLGFGGILT

-441 IGVAIYSY
+441 IGVAIYNY
-449 TKAQKDA
+449 TKSQKDA
-456 LNEVE
+456 LNQVQ
-461 TIEQVEQRIAE
+461 TIEQVEQKIAE

-481 AKVADG
+481 ARVADG
-487 YGGQVKKNVQNLKE
+487 YGGQVKKNVENLKQ

-506 EQKEKA
+506 EEKEKA
-512 IRSAAKAVQ
+512 IRAAAKAVQ
-521 ESENT
+521 ESENIP
-526 TQQDSS
+526 QQDASS
-532 DSGNEKTKTI
+532 SG
-542 DLKINPIIDESAKEK
+542 DEVEKEK
-557 LKKLQAEINKALVTN
+557 EKQKKITDVVTGALTQRKLAVTTNQMEIAGIKDVARLTETDKVLQNNATNAEIETQTN
-572 DKKAYEQRKKDAENY
+572 
-587 YNNLI
+587 
-592 NNEKTTAEQR
+592 
-602 VSLEQAKQEKLK
+602 
-614 QIEET
+614 
-619 EKERINQKSTEK
+619 
-631 QEIQRKEQQSLLDL
+631 
-645 KQKFADATNVSEE
+645 
-658 DQKALEIQRIQAKYD
+658 
-673 ELRRLAAENNLLT
+673 
-686 AEQQAAFDAAQLEAE
+686 
-701 AAVYEQKKVNFLGF
+701 EQKKQRLNDFI
-715 TMEMQTAMELA
+715 LA
-726 NKISGQVQAS
+726 QEEASARMRAIGSAVDSS
-736 FGMIGN
+736 FGAIGN
-742 SITNMLG
+742 SITNMFG
-749 GAQSAMGAFVG
+749 GAQSATGAFVG

-771 HNLKVSMSNSITGA
+771 SNLKIAMGGGIASA

-801 ALIAGATALVS
+801 ALIAGATALIS
-812 SSFSKFADG
+812 GSFSKFADG

-864 TVGGQIRLDGQ
+864 NVGGQIRLDGQ
-875 DLLIAIERANETAE
+875 DLLIAIERANETAD